1 MVNLATAAA
10 AAAEVFAVTCIG
22 TVFTRVGRVVEDVV
36 LMAPTTDG
44 IDPEAVELVETRRT
58 FI

>member
-1 MVNLATAAA
+1 MPAGVNLAA
-10 AAAEVFAVTCIG
+10 AAAEVAVTCMG
-22 TVFTRVGRVVEDVV
+22 TVFTRVGRVGEAVV

-44 IDPEAVELVETRRT
+44 IDPEAVVLEETRRT